1 LRRTFEFVGQ
11 SSLSDKNKKRSSAVK
26 TSRTRKSSKNQAL
39 LISVAES
46 IGSTLG
52 AIAAKA
58 DAAQRAITGSDVVA
72 DVKRKTTKVVRKGNQ
87 AAARAKKSVKTSKPA
102 RAARRTIGKAAKR
115 VSRKRAG
122 AKK

>member
-1 LRRTFEFVGQ
+1 L
-11 SSLSDKNKKRSSAVK
+11 AVK
-26 TSRTRKSSKNQAL
+26 TSRTRKSPKNQAL

-72 DVKRKTTKVVRKGNQ
+72 DVKRKTTKIVRKGNR

-102 RAARRTIGKAAKR
+102 RAMRRTIGKAAKR
-115 VSRKRAG
+115 VSGKRAG

>member
-1 LRRTFEFVGQ
+1 
-11 SSLSDKNKKRSSAVK
+11 VK
-26 TSRTRKSSKNQAL
+26 TSRTHKSPKNQAL

-72 DVKRKTTKVVRKGNQ
+72 DVKRKTTKIVRKGNR
-87 AAARAKKSVKTSKPA
+87 AAARAKKSVKKSTPA
-102 RAARRTIGKAAKR
+102 RAARRTIRKASKR
-115 VSRKRAG
+115 VSGKRVG

>member
-1 LRRTFEFVGQ
+1 L
-11 SSLSDKNKKRSSAVK
+11 LSDKNQKRSSAVK
-26 TSRTRKSSKNQAL
+26 TSRTHKSPKNQAL

-58 DAAQRAITGSDVVA
+58 DAAQRAITGSNVVA
-72 DVKRKTTKVVRKGNQ
+72 DVKRKTTKIARKGNR
-87 AAARAKKSVKTSKPA
+87 AAARAKKSVKTSAPA
-102 RAARRTIGKAAKR
+102 RAARRTIRKAAKR
-115 VSRKRAG
+115 VSRKRAR

>member
-1 LRRTFEFVGQ
+1 
-11 SSLSDKNKKRSSAVK
+11 VK
-26 TSRTRKSSKNQAL
+26 TSRTHKSPKDQDL

-58 DAAQRAITGSDVVA
+58 DAAQKAITGRNIGSNRRRETSKLA
-72 DVKRKTTKVVRKGNQ
+72 RKGNR
-87 AAARAKKSVKTSKPA
+87 AAARVKRSVKRSNPA
-102 RAARRTIGKAAKR
+102 RAARRAIGKAAKR
-115 VSRKRAG
+115 VSRKRVR

>member
-1 LRRTFEFVGQ
+1 M
-11 SSLSDKNKKRSSAVK
+11 K
-26 TSRTRKSSKNQAL
+26 TSRTHKSPKNQAL

-58 DAAQRAITGSDVVA
+58 DAAQRAITGSNVVA
-72 DVKRKTTKVVRKGNQ
+72 DVKRKTTKIARKGNRV
-87 AAARAKKSVKTSKPA
+87 AVRAKKSVKASAPA
-102 RAARRTIGKAAKR
+102 RAARRTIRKAVKR
-115 VSRKRAG
+115 VSRKRAR

>member
-1 LRRTFEFVGQ
+1 
-11 SSLSDKNKKRSSAVK
+11 VK
-26 TSRTRKSSKNQAL
+26 TARTHKSPKDQAL

-58 DAAQRAITGSDVVA
+58 DAAQKAITGSDVASSVRRES
-72 DVKRKTTKVVRKGNQ
+72 KKLVRKGKL
-87 AAARAKKSVKTSKPA
+87 AAAHAKRSLKRSKPA
-102 RAARRTIGKAAKR
+102 RAARRTVRKAAKR
-115 VSRKRAG
+115 VSGKRTR